1 MTNYFKYKKKYLKF
15 NQLHGGDLFYKD
27 YVPKK
32 VDIDMNL
39 LKNFFKGTNFS
50 EQDNIREKFSYFND
64 KEKLFDNLFSLHK
77 NLFCVFFNILN
88 KCTNSNDQ
96 LKCYL
101 AIKEL
106 KLNLVGNNYKK
117 YLEEYQPKQSTYN
130 KKIIE
135 TDFKFDFLLEPDAY
149 GERQTMRIFLYFE
162 VFDEFI
168 DNLKNKTIMEFENL
182 LDQIHTLSPELFILL
197 KKIITNDNPSK
208 TDVDF
213 FRKSFLEADKEN
225 DIKIKQEKEDF
236 KLKYID
242 FIKNH
247 TANKMDLDGY
257 KFLDYLTTL
266 DDYVKM
272 NETNIDKQL
281 NQINSY
287 SSKLYELFKQ
297 KLLGTFSNVNR
308 KEYDD
313 IILKTKVERLKQ
325 FKPGPSLINCN
336 NNCIFRK
343 LVKSSNSGHHDSYY
357 NRDQSYIEE
366 TFEIKPIISL
376 RYMNEIDFQ
385 NLLILL
391 DQLFTYMPE
400 LYKLYKNYLLEPTD
414 QSFKEYKEFVRQ
426 EFKISNLL

>member
-1 MTNYFKYKKKYLKF
+1 MTYYFKYFKYKKKYLKL
-15 NQLHGGDLFYKD
+15 NQLLGSNLLYKD

-50 EQDNIREKFSYFND
+50 EQDNIREKFSNFND
-64 KEKLFDNLFSLHK
+64 KEKLLDNLFSLHK

-106 KLNLVGNNYKK
+106 KLNLIGNNYKK
-117 YLEEYQPKQSTYN
+117 YLEEYQPKQSTYS

-135 TDFKFDFLLEPDAY
+135 TDFMFDFLLEPDAY
-149 GERQTMRIFLYFE
+149 GERYTMRRFLYLE
-162 VFDEFI
+162 VLDEFI

-208 TDVDF
+208 IDVDF

-225 DIKIKQEKEDF
+225 DLKIKQEKEDF
-236 KLKYID
+236 KLKY
-242 FIKNH
+242 
-247 TANKMDLDGY
+247 
-257 KFLDYLTTL
+257 
-266 DDYVKM
+266 
-272 NETNIDKQL
+272 
-281 NQINSY
+281 
-287 SSKLYELFKQ
+287 
-297 KLLGTFSNVNR
+297 
-308 KEYDD
+308 DD
-313 IILKTKVERLKQ
+313 IMLKTKIERLEQ
-325 FKPGPSLINCN
+325 FKPEPSSIKCN
-336 NNCIFRK
+336 NDCIFWK
-343 LVKSSNSGHHDSYY
+343 LVKSTNSGHYDSYY
-357 NRDQSYIEE
+357 NRDQSYREE

-376 RYMNEIDFQ
+376 NYMNEVDFQ

-391 DQLFTYMPE
+391 NQLFTYRPE
-400 LYKLYKNYLLEPTD
+400 LYKLYSNYLLEPTD
-414 QSFKEYKEFVRQ
+414 KSWKEYKEFVRQ
-426 EFKISNLL
+426 EFKISNLS